1 MEDTFLQ
8 GGFLVVQS
16 KGTVTLSPTWD
27 ALQRL
32 EYNSY
37 LLFWGLALSKIST
50 FYSVIYESFHA
61 LWRLEKVVRSPRF
74 RGWELGWEM
83 GRQLLWGC
91 LLRIYSDLE
100 SLSSPSSN
108 SEFCPAACEAQKTS
122 QVRAKLQPKPF
133 GMGRPGLDRA
143 AFQTLLSF
151 SLSTLLSIFLKS
163 KGIIMLCLSL
173 LHPAPS
179 PAAKGN
185 GNEHPTCLSFQL
197 VTRLGYCLCFPL
209 RDTDKKLWY
218 SHSPHIKY

>member
-100 SLSSPSSN
+100 SLSSPSPN

-133 GMGRPGLDRA
+133 GMGRHGPAWAGQGCLPNSPVI
-143 AFQTLLSF
+143 LLEYLAEYLPKKQGNNHAVSQPPPPRPLPC
-151 SLSTLLSIFLKS
+151 SKREWKWTPYLSIFSASYKAWL
-163 KGIIMLCLSL
+163 LSL
-173 LHPAPS
+173 LPS
-179 PAAKGN
+179 QR
-185 GNEHPTCLSFQL
+185 H
-197 VTRLGYCLCFPL
+197 R
-209 RDTDKKLWY
+209 
-218 SHSPHIKY
+218 